1 MHLAL
6 STDVFL
12 WTGDVQQDDDE
23 EELKIPII

>member
-12 WTGDVQQDDDE
+12 WTGDVQQDDE